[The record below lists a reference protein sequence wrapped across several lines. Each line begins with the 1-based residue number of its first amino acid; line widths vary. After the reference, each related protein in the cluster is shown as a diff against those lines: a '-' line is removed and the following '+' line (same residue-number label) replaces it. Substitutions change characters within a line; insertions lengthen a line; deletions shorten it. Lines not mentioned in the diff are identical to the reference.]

1 MTDRFGAYD
10 KGLWLPDTPV
20 SEDALVSGQHGL
32 FEGPFTFPVMVARR
46 SALEANIAAM
56 RDYTRRHG
64 VLFAPHG
71 KTSMA
76 PKLFTAQLDAGA
88 WGITV
93 ATANQ
98 ALAARHFGVP
108 RVFLA
113 NELYD
118 GRVLRWIAEQAL
130 QGWELIF
137 YVDAPEGVAF
147 AAEALTAVPGGRL
160 DVVVE
165 LGRPGGRTG
174 CRTIARAVHVARA
187 AAESG
192 LTVRGVAGYE
202 GGLPDAG
209 AVAAWLRDLAAAG
222 DAVAEAVPVRGTPVV
237 SAGGSAWFDV
247 VTDVL
252 GPLTG
257 RRDVILRSGAYV
269 SHDDGFYRRATPFV
283 RRPSEGSLAGAL
295 EVWAHV
301 QSVPEPGLAVLGAGR
316 RDVPFDLG
324 LPTPLEIRAA
334 DGVRRSADGIAVVR
348 VDDQHAYAET
358 HNVVLRPGELVRLG
372 ISHPCTTFDK
382 WRVIPVVDEDYRVVD
397 VLRTYF

>member
-1 MTDRFGAYD
+1 MTDLFGAYD
-10 KGLWLPDTPV
+10 KGLWLPDAPV
-20 SEDALVSGQHGL
+20 SEEELVSAQHGL

-46 SALEANIAAM
+46 SALEANIATMA
-56 RDYTRRHG
+56 DYARRHG

-71 KTSMA
+71 KTSMS
-76 PKLFTAQLDAGA
+76 PTLFAAQLDAGA

-98 ALAARHFGVP
+98 ALAARRFGVP

-118 GRVLRWIAEQAL
+118 ARVLRWMAEQVGS
-130 QGWELIF
+130 GWELVF
-137 YVDAPEGVAF
+137 YVDAPEGVAV
-147 AAEALTAVPGGRL
+147 AAEALAGTAGGRL

-174 CRTIARAVHVARA
+174 CRTVARAVEVARS

-202 GGLPDAG
+202 GGLPDA
-209 AVAAWLRDLAAAG
+209 ASVAAWLRDLAAAG
-222 DAVAEAVPVRGTPVV
+222 DAVAEAVPVDGTPVV

-252 GPLTG
+252 GPWTD
-257 RRDVILRSGAYV
+257 RAEVILRSGAYV
-269 SHDDGFYRRATPFV
+269 SHDDGFYRGATPFV
-283 RRPSEGSLAGAL
+283 RRPSEGGLAGAL

-324 LPTPLEIRAA
+324 LPTPLEIRACDGARRPA
-334 DGVRRSADGIAVVR
+334 DGMTVVR
-348 VDDQHAYAET
+348 VDDQHAYADT
-358 HNVVLRPGELVRLG
+358 NGVAVRPGESVRLG
-372 ISHPCTTFDK
+372 VSHPCTAFDK